1 MRMVL
6 RKVVSV
12 FALAAA
18 SLFGVASAN
27 AKAFYISG
35 TSSTSTSAGTSC
47 SNALSVGWFNNSSSW
62 GYASHQISPGTTV
75 FLCGAFNGHPGQ
87 QLLGVQGSG
96 TAGNPITIKFLPGAV
111 LSAPYWSGSGAI
123 NMQSRSYIVVDGGSN
138 GIIQN
143 TANGT
148 GRAYRQQSVAIH
160 ARSCDHCTVQ
170 NLTIQNLYVRT
181 SATDLAATHTVN
193 CVSWHL
199 ANNLTIN
206 NITCHDASWA
216 IAGDGNNFT
225 LSNSNIYH
233 VDHGVASGAYGK
245 AGGYSIHNNH
255 FHDFAN
261 WDSPTN
267 TYHHDGI
274 HLWGQNGGTITGGAI
289 YNNTFD
295 GDFGVNITAH
305 VFLQDSVQHVS
316 VYNNIAVAP
325 TYRTINSIWI
335 TATSTSMPGGP
346 AIGNSANNNSINAGG
361 HRSGCAIYADNQ
373 LQFTAVNNILG
384 GGVSDVSIQRGTTLT
399 SAGVNYNVYRDLL
412 AEFGDRNAFSFKG
425 QYFFSL
431 SQWRAACRC
440 DYASKLI
447 LGTQTTAFSSVVG
460 GTGPTVAGAAVTNA
474 AAVTGVDAVA
484 SSDAVNLSVISAPT
498 TTDPEFALLYTVGEG
513 NGLNLSDLAVGDL
526 APLAVG
532 MNGAPRPTAGPW
544 NVGPF

>member
-12 FALAAA
+12 FALVAA

-35 TSSTSTSAGTSC
+35 TSSRTSGGTSC
-47 SNALSVGWFNNSSSW
+47 SDALSVGWFNNPSSW

-75 FLCGAFNGHPGQ
+75 FLCGRFQGRPGQ
-87 QLLGVQGSG
+87 QLLIAQGSG
-96 TAGNPITIKFLPGAV
+96 TASAPITIKFLPGAI
-111 LSAPYWSGSGAI
+111 LSAPYWSGLGAI
-123 NMQSRSYIVVDGGSN
+123 YIQGLSHIIVDGGGS
-138 GIIQN
+138 GVIEN

-148 GRAYRQQSVAIH
+148 GRAYRQNSVAVY
-160 ARSCDHCTVQ
+160 ALWCTNCTVQ
-170 NLTIQNLYVRT
+170 NITIQNLYVRT
-181 SATDLAATHTVN
+181 SASDLAPTHSIN
-193 CVSWHL
+193 CVYWHL
-199 ANNLTIN
+199 ANQMTVN

-216 IAGDGNNFT
+216 IVGDGNNFT

-233 VDHGVASGAYGK
+233 VDHGVASGPSGK
-245 AGGYSIHNNH
+245 ASGYSIHNNH

-274 HLWGQNGGTITGGAI
+274 HLWGQRGGTIGGGSI

-305 VFLQDSVQHVS
+305 VFLQDSVQHIS

-335 TATSTSMPGGP
+335 SATSTSMPGGP
-346 AIGNSANNNSINAGG
+346 AIGNSANNNSVNAGG
-361 HRSGCAIYADNQ
+361 HRAGSAIFADNQ
-373 LQFTAVNNILG
+373 LQFTAVNNIMG
-384 GGVSDVSIQRGTTLT
+384 GGVSDVSIQRGTTFT
-399 SAGVNYNVYRDLL
+399 SVGVDHNVYRDLL

-425 QYFFSL
+425 QWFYSL
-431 SQWRAACRC
+431 SQWQRACHC

-447 LGTQTTAFSSVVG
+447 LGSQTTGFSAITG
-460 GTGPTVAGAAVTNA
+460 GAGASIAGAGVTDVSGGE
-474 AAVTGVDAVA
+474 VT
-484 SSDAVNLSVISAPT
+484 SDAVNLSVVSSPT
-498 TTDPEFALLYTVGEG
+498 TTDPEFEILYTVGEG
-513 NGLNLSDLAVGDL
+513 NGLNLSELALDEL
-526 APLAVG
+526 APLAFG
-532 MNGAPRPTAGPW
+532 INGAARPASGPW

>member
-1 MRMVL
+1 MVL

-12 FALAAA
+12 FALVAA

-35 TSSTSTSAGTSC
+35 SSSSSTAAGSSC
-47 SNALSVGWFNNSSSW
+47 SSALSVAWFNNSSSW
-62 GYASHQISPGTTV
+62 GSATHQISPGTTV
-75 FLCGAFNGHPGQ
+75 FLCGTFTGRPGQ
-87 QLLGVQGSG
+87 QLLNVLGSG
-96 TAGNPITIKFLPGAV
+96 TSSSPITIKFLPGAV
-111 LSAPYWSGSGAI
+111 LSAPYWASTGAI
-123 NMQSRSYIVVDGGSN
+123 AMRSRSYIIVDGGGS

-160 ARSCDHCTVQ
+160 ATSCSHCTVQ

-181 SATDLAATHTVN
+181 SASDLAATHTVH
-193 CVSWHL
+193 CVYWHL
-199 ANNLTIN
+199 ANYMTIN
-206 NITCHDASWA
+206 KITCHDASWA
-216 IAGDGNNFT
+216 FAGDGNNFT

-233 VDHGVASGAYGK
+233 VDHGVASGPSGK
-245 AGGYSIHNNH
+245 VGSYSIHNNH

-274 HLWGQNGGTITGGAI
+274 HLWGQNGGTITSGAI

-295 GDFGVNITAH
+295 GDFGRNITAH

-361 HRSGCAIYADNQ
+361 HRSGSAIYVDNQ
-373 LQFTAVNNILG
+373 LQFTAVNNVMG
-384 GGVSDVSIQRGTTLT
+384 GGVTDVSIQRGTTLT
-399 SAGVNYNVYRDLL
+399 STGVNNNVYRDLL
-412 AEFGDRNAFSFKG
+412 AEFGDRNAFSYRGRWF
-425 QYFFSL
+425 YSL
-431 SQWRAACRC
+431 SQWRAACHC
-440 DYASKLI
+440 DSASKLI
-447 LGTQTTAFSSVVG
+447 LGSQTTAFSSVAG

-474 AAVTGVDAVA
+474 AAVTGVDPAA
-484 SSDAVNLSVISAPT
+484 TADAVNLSVISAPT

>member
-1 MRMVL
+1 M
-6 RKVVSV
+6 
-12 FALAAA
+12 
-18 SLFGVASAN
+18 
-27 AKAFYISG
+27 
-35 TSSTSTSAGTSC
+35 
-47 SNALSVGWFNNSSSW
+47 
-62 GYASHQISPGTTV
+62 
-75 FLCGAFNGHPGQ
+75 
-87 QLLGVQGSG
+87 
-96 TAGNPITIKFLPGAV
+96 PGAI

-123 NMQSRSYIVVDGGSN
+123 YVQGLSHIVVDGSGS
-138 GIIQN
+138 GIIEN

-148 GRAYRQQSVAIH
+148 GRAYRQQSIAIQ
-160 ARSCDHCTVQ
+160 ARSCNYCTVQ

-216 IAGDGNNFT
+216 IAGDGSNFT

-245 AGGYSIHNNH
+245 VGGYSIHNNH

-274 HLWGQNGGTITGGAI
+274 HLWGQNGGTVTSGAI

-460 GTGPTVAGAAVTNA
+460 GTGPTVAGAAVTTA
-474 AAVTGVDAVA
+474 AAVTGVDPAT
-484 SSDAVNLSVISAPT
+484 SDAVNLSVISAPT
-498 TTDPEFALLYTVGEG
+498 TTDAEFALLYTVGEG

-526 APLAVG
+526 SPLAVG
-532 MNGAPRPTAGPW
+532 INGAPRPAAGPW